1 MNPTATYL
9 QPNQTIDRTVL
20 DNGITVISST
30 NSTADLIASR
40 LFLKAGSCWEPREK
54 AGLANLLTAVL
65 IQGTKKLSS
74 VEISVQVESV
84 GASLGLHAAA
94 DYLVISL
101 QAVSADFA
109 SLLQLAGEIM
119 RTPTFPEAEVE
130 LKRHLTIQSI
140 RSQQEQPFN
149 VAFRQLRQA
158 MYKDHPYGISVIGTE
173 ATVSRLKR
181 KDLQQ
186 YYQTYFRPDNLIV
199 SFSGHL
205 THSDALDLTE
215 RVFGD
220 WQVPARTIPTLKLPP
235 ITSQPSQEI
244 TVRDTRQS
252 LIMLGY
258 LASSVQNDD
267 YIALNL
273 LNTYLGNGISSRL
286 FVQLREKRGLA
297 YDVSAFYPTCLDNSQ
312 FIVYTET
319 APENTAVALEVLRT
333 EVERL
338 CYEHLT
344 SEELQIA
351 KNKLLGQYALGKQA
365 NAEIAQLFGWYEA
378 LDLGIEF
385 DTEFQQAIAQVTP
398 EIAKQVAYR
407 YFSKSPYI
415 SLVGPFGAQ
424 TLGI

>member
-9 QPNQTIDRTVL
+9 QPTQTIDRTVL
-20 DNGITVISST
+20 DNGITVISSI

-40 LFLKAGSCWEPREK
+40 LFLKAGSRWEPREK
-54 AGLANLLTAVL
+54 AGLANLLAAVL
-65 IQGTKKLSS
+65 IQGTEKLSS
-74 VEISVQVESV
+74 AEIAARVESL

-94 DYLVISL
+94 DYLVMSL

-130 LKRHLTIQSI
+130 LERHLTIQSI

-149 VAFRQLRQA
+149 VACRQLRQA
-158 MYKDHPYGISVIGTE
+158 MYKNHPYGTSVIGTE
-173 ATVSRLKR
+173 ATVSGLKR
-181 KDLQQ
+181 EDLQQ

-199 SFSGHL
+199 SFSGRL
-205 THSDALDLTE
+205 THGDALDLTE
-215 RVFGD
+215 LVFGD
-220 WQVPARTIPTLKLPP
+220 WQVPAKTIPILKLPP
-235 ITSQPSQEI
+235 ITSRPSQEI

-252 LIMLGY
+252 LVMLGY

-297 YDVSAFYPTCLDNSQ
+297 YDVSAFYPTCLDDSQ
-312 FIVYTET
+312 FTVYIGT
-319 APENTAVALEVLRT
+319 APENTAIALEVLRT

-338 CYEHLT
+338 CYTKLT
-344 SEELQIA
+344 SEELQMA

-378 LDLGIEF
+378 LGLGIEF
-385 DTEFQQAIAQVTP
+385 DTEFQKAIAQVTP
-398 EIAKQVAYR
+398 EMTKQTAYR

-415 SLVGPFGAQ
+415 SLVGPVGAHPPG
-424 TLGI
+424 L